1 MSVEEPLVS
10 FELREKYLLVI
21 GHGKRDNFKDMVVVS
36 EMVYAKA
43 LETKCHFLLLDY
55 RSLYINLNM
64 NEAVNIVK
72 RSEAVQPE
80 YKSLTAATV
89 LGPPGVEFGQF
100 WRHLAIQRGFNV
112 AVFEDF
118 DKAENWLME
127 QIRKVK

>member
-1 MSVEEPLVS
+1 MEEPLVS

-21 GHGKRDNFKDMVVVS
+21 GNSKRDNFKDMVIVS

-43 LETKCHFLLLDY
+43 LETKSRYLLMYY

-72 RSEAVQPE
+72 RSEAVHPQF
-80 YKSLTAATV
+80 KSLTVATV
-89 LGPPGVEFGQF
+89 VGPSGVEFGQF
-100 WRHLAIQRGFNV
+100 CRHLAAQRGFNV
-112 AVFEDF
+112 EVFEDF

-127 QIRKVK
+127 QIQKIK